1 MWVSPVTLNAVYLQ
15 QVELG
20 SNTNTSAAVCIFL
33 LLACWHV
40 TSVCK
45 GEVCVWAG
53 ALSEVGGGCSGPTP
67 EADHHCRLSGLP
79 CSAVFHQTRA
89 VRWDFWWL
97 NVNRTR
103 FAVSKGHDELSNPR
117 AAYIKGGWI
126 LRKAW
131 KMYNKCYSDITQLQ
145 EGSRRRASEQQAVP
159 SPSLSTSADSP
170 ERSRSS
176 SPKPSPSQGLDRISP
191 EALDR
196 LKGSVSFGY
205 GLFHL
210 CISMVPP
217 NLLKIVNLLGF
228 PGDRLQGLSALAYAS
243 ESKDMKAP
251 LATWVCE
258 WVRLCIWLQLICD
271 SFIYK
276 QCDKVMET
284 YSNYGRMERRDDG
297 AMYT

>member
-1 MWVSPVTLNAVYLQ
+1 MRFAPKAAFHLAPVSLVSSL
-15 QVELG
+15 
-20 SNTNTSAAVCIFL
+20 SC
-33 LLACWHV
+33 CHV
-40 TSVCK
+40 TWVFKCEGS
-45 GEVCVWAG
+45 VWAG
-53 ALSEVGGGCSGPTP
+53 GLSEVGDGCSGPTP
-67 EADHHCRLSGLP
+67 EADHHCRLPGLP
-79 CSAVFHQTRA
+79 GSAVFYQTRA
-89 VRWDFWWL
+89 VGWENL
-97 NVNRTR
+97 NIQTAHLHIDNFT
-103 FAVSKGHDELSNPR
+103 ELGFNSHVG
-117 AAYIKGGWI
+117 YIKGGWI

-145 EGSRRRASEQQAVP
+145 ESSRRRASEQQAMP
-159 SPSLSTSADSP
+159 SPSLSASSEPSD
-170 ERSRSS
+170 RSRSS
-176 SPKPSPSQGLDRISP
+176 SPKSRPSQRVDRISP

-258 WVRLCIWLQLICD
+258 WVRLYL
-271 SFIYK
+271 
-276 QCDKVMET
+276 
-284 YSNYGRMERRDDG
+284 YSGCNWNKPVV
-297 AMYT
+297 